1 MVVFGGIEYV
11 VTVTLHGDA
20 LGVAH
25 WMFVQLVPS
34 INYTVFP
41 AVQGSC
47 VRGANKADY
56 GPKKFMFDISQKL
69 VTDLAAYSDTH
80 GTREKCYCKQGVTGS
95 NTF

>member
-1 MVVFGGIEYV
+1 MVTSLGHFISWVAEMVVFGGIEYV

-41 AVQGSC
+41 AVQGGRA
-47 VRGANKADY
+47 VPHGMKIDD
-56 GPKKFMFDISQKL
+56 MTLHQK
-69 VTDLAAYSDTH
+69 
-80 GTREKCYCKQGVTGS
+80 
-95 NTF
+95 